1 MISKYVPLLLASL
14 LCACSNYKELSFNCT
29 GYQEERS
36 TILGKVTRKST
47 PKVVG
52 MYITESTRTPFNF
65 WREKTQ
71 TASIDDMLFITNQF
85 SIQDFAI
92 IGGVDDEKDGFNNEI
107 IRNFVFDRKTNILTI
122 NKTESNLNREEYKRF
137 EGVCNPVIK

>member
-1 MISKYVPLLLASL
+1 MKRLYLYLPFVLLT
-14 LCACSNYKELSFNCT
+14 ACSGYKELSFNCT
-29 GYQEERS
+29 GHQEERV
-36 TILGKVTRKST
+36 TILGKNLTKSI

-65 WREKTQ
+65 WRDKTQ
-71 TASIDDMLFITNQF
+71 TASIDGMLFLTNQF

-107 IRNFVFDRKTNILTI
+107 IRGFVFDRKTNILTI
-122 NKTESNLNREEYKRF
+122 NKTVSNLNREEYKRF
-137 EGVCNPVIK
+137 EGVCSPVIK

>member
-1 MISKYVPLLLASL
+1 MISRYAAALSLLLLSG
-14 LCACSNYKELSFNCT
+14 CSGYKELSFNCT
-29 GYQEERS
+29 GHQEERV
-36 TILGKVTRKST
+36 TILGKNSTKSI

-65 WREKTQ
+65 WRDKTQ
-71 TASIDDMLFITNQF
+71 TASIDDMLFLTNQF

-107 IRNFVFDRKTNILTI
+107 IRGFVFDRKTNILTI
-122 NKTESNLNREEYKRF
+122 NKTVSNLNREEYKRF
-137 EGVCNPVIK
+137 EGVCSPVIK